1 MIRDLKSK
9 GMNIT
14 QIAEAMDLDR
24 KTVSK
29 WLNCNQLPT
38 YHRKPK
44 QESKLDNY
52 ITYILERMHEG
63 CVNSIIIF
71 DEIKAMGYQGKL
83 TILRDF
89 MKPYREQARG
99 KASMRFETPPG
110 KQAQVDWGE
119 FNLKMVPSLG
129 FMPSL

>member
-1 MIRDLKSK
+1 
-9 GMNIT
+9 MNIT
-14 QIAEAMDLDR
+14 QIAESLDLDR
-24 KTVSK
+24 KTVSR
-29 WLNCNQLPT
+29 WLNCNQLLN
-38 YHRKPK
+38 YHRKPQ

-52 ITYILERMHEG
+52 KTYILGRMNDG
-63 CVNSIIIF
+63 CVNSVVIF

-99 KASMRFETPPG
+99 KASIRFENPPG

-119 FNLKMVPSLG
+119 FKLKKEDGTFLKTHAFIMIVEEK
-129 FMPSL
+129 